1 MPSFCNAVCVVV
13 TDCLCATRPKLNT
26 HRECATKKKVRKKV
40 FPLVLECTSTGDYHT
55 TYELSYWWRGAIG
68 KNSTKTK
75 YYNRYN
81 PQ

>member
-1 MPSFCNAVCVVV
+1 V
-13 TDCLCATRPKLNT
+13 R
-26 HRECATKKKVRKKV
+26 HQKKVRKKV